1 MCMNKKQIRDLIRR
15 RRMESDLDR
24 MDEKSMRAQRLILG
38 LPEFI
43 KARNIGCYL
52 SMPREVGT
60 SFLMNECWRLGKTVW
75 VPALHDGKG
84 QYHLSLMKESSSIT
98 YKFGNV
104 PEPARVEWV
113 GLEKVEFIVVPGVA
127 FDGECGRV
135 GHGGGHYD
143 RILAGGFAGF
153 KAGLAFEFQI
163 MDSIPVDEHDVKMNV
178 VVTEERIIRGA
189 KRRE

>member
-1 MCMNKKQIRDLIRR
+1 MNKKQIRDVVRKR
-15 RRMESDLDR
+15 CMESDPER

-43 KARNIGCYL
+43 KARNVGCYI

-60 SFLMNECWRLGKTVW
+60 SLLINECWRMGKAVW
-75 VPALHDGKG
+75 VPAFHDGTG
-84 QYHLSLMKESSSIT
+84 EYHLSLMKENSPIT
-98 YKFGNV
+98 YKSGNV
-104 PEPARVEWV
+104 PEPRATEWI
-113 GLEKVEFIVVPGVA
+113 ESKKIEFIVVPGVA

-143 RILAGGFAGF
+143 RIMAGDFAGF

-163 MDSIPVDEHDVKMNV
+163 TEKIPVDEHDVRMDV
-178 VVTEERIIRGA
+178 VVTEERIIRSVK
-189 KRRE
+189 KRE